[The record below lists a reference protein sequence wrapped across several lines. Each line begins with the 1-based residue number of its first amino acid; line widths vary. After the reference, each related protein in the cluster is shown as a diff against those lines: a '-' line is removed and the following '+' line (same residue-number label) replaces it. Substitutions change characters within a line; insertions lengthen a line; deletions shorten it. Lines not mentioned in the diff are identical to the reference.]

1 MPSKDV
7 RNAPEPRMVQSN
19 NGTLN
24 GDLEED
30 KTE

>member
-1 MPSKDV
+1 MPTKDV
-7 RNAPEPRMVQSN
+7 RSVSEPRMVQSD